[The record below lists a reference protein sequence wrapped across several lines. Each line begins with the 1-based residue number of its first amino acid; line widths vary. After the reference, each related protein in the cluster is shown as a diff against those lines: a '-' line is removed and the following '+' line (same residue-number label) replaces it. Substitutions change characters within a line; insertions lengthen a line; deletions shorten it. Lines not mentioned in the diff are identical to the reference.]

1 MHILMAHEYYQLPG
15 GEDGVFESTRDLMRA
30 RGHRVTEYIR
40 CNDEIAA
47 YGTVAKLT
55 LAGRTVWAGDTQ
67 RDLARLIAASR
78 PDIAHFVNT
87 FPLISPSAYS
97 ACHEAGVAVV
107 QSIDNPRLMCPAGTF
122 FRNGKLCVDCL
133 GKFPWPA
140 VAHACYRDSYI
151 QSAVTAGM
159 IGIHR
164 IRKTWNRDVDAWLVT
179 TDFYR
184 RKFIDYV
191 GLDAEKLHLRPNFV
205 EPDPG
210 PRTGPSGDY
219 ALFMGRLSAEKGVV
233 VMIDAWKQLDVPL
246 KIRGV
251 GMLEPDVRS
260 FAATRSN
267 VEIGPWVP
275 ANAKY
280 ELIKGAGFLVWP
292 SQGYCET
299 FGNVV
304 AEAYACG
311 VPVIASRT
319 GVAEEMVVDGRTGLF
334 FNAMDSVDLAAKV
347 SWANHH
353 PVEMAVMGQNGRKEF
368 ESRFTP
374 EIAYQGLLNAYRA
387 AREQFGSAPI
397 AEDAYGSALQS
408 GQAGV

>member
-1 MHILMAHEYYQLPG
+1 MHILLAHEYYQLPG
-15 GEDGVFESTRDLMRA
+15 GEDEVFESTRDLLRA
-30 RGHRVTEYIR
+30 RGHRVTEYVR
-40 CNDEIAA
+40 RNDEIAA
-47 YGTVAKLT
+47 YGTVSKLT
-55 LAGRTVWAGDTQ
+55 LAGRTVWAWDTH
-67 RDLARLIAASR
+67 RELARLLADSK
-78 PDIAHFVNT
+78 PDVAHFVNT
-87 FPLISPSAYS
+87 FPLISPSAYG
-97 ACHEAGVAVV
+97 ACHQAGVAVV

-140 VAHACYRDSYI
+140 VAHACYRDSYV

-164 IRKTWNRDVDAWLVT
+164 IRQTWIHDVDAWLVT

-184 RKFIDYV
+184 RKFIEYV
-191 GLDAEKLHLRPNFV
+191 GLDPEKLHSRPNFV

-210 PRTGPSGDY
+210 PRTGPIGDY

-233 VMIDAWKQLDVPL
+233 VMLDAWKHLDVPL

-267 VEIGPWVP
+267 VELVP
-275 ANAKY
+275 RLSSHARN
-280 ELIKGAGFLVWP
+280 ELIKGARFLVWP
-292 SQGYCET
+292 SQGYYET

-334 FNAMDSVDLAAKV
+334 FNAVDSADLAAKV
-347 SWANHH
+347 TWADHH
-353 PVEMAVMGQNGRKEF
+353 PEEMAAMGKNGRTEF
-368 ESRFTP
+368 ESRFTA
-374 EIAYQGLLNAYRA
+374 EIAYRGLLNAYRA

-397 AEDAYGSALQS
+397 AEDAYASAMPS
-408 GQAGV
+408 GQTDA